1 MNSRRE
7 TIRLALVAAEACW
20 VAPLFLALN
29 QRVFPHQPLLLWF
42 SVVVLLLGFSSVYRI
57 LAVANLPL
65 RLQQG
70 VLVGFLLVSILF
82 FWRFHVAASVAGLD
96 WLIQPFARLID
107 ELVVMPGEWIAAF
120 SLVFFWARGIALA
133 RRSLSAES
141 VALSF
146 RLGIVL
152 FTGVALI
159 AHVLADQEVS
169 GFIAAYFFFALVAV
183 ALARVEEVSSLP
195 NSSPAGFG
203 GFWVGSTVAAVTGL
217 VLLGLVVAAFFY
229 GGGLEQVLRWL
240 QPVWIA
246 LGMVIAAVGALV
258 LFLAERLMALLSI
271 DIGTLG
277 AGFREVLRR
286 LGELATALAPTPPP
300 PETSHGR
307 PPLLAATQVIVTV
320 GLPLLVTLV
329 VVLITWQRLRRARR
343 EPGTDAHESLLSA
356 RAVARNLLDLLRAGR
371 DRLGDLA
378 GLVDRLGAGSR
389 FLSAISI
396 RRIYAN
402 LVRLATRAGYP
413 RAATQTPFEYMETLY
428 EALPGNEAEVRCITQ
443 AYVAAHYGQVPDSR
457 EELQRIRD
465 CWERVRATK
474 G

>member
-1 MNSRRE
+1 VSTRRE
-7 TIRLALVAAEACW
+7 TIRLALAVAEACW

-29 QRVFPHQPLLLWF
+29 QRVFPHQPALLWLG
-42 SVVVLLLGFSSVYRI
+42 VGVLLLGFSYVYRA
-57 LAVANLPL
+57 LAAANLSL

-70 VLVGFLLVSILF
+70 LLAGFLLLSILF

-96 WLIQPFARLID
+96 WLVQPFTRLVD
-107 ELVVMPGEWIAAF
+107 ELAVMPGEWIAAF

-141 VALSF
+141 VAFSF

-152 FTGVALI
+152 LAGVALV
-159 AHVLADQEVS
+159 AHVLADQEIS
-169 GFIAAYFFFALVAV
+169 GFIAAYFFFALAAV
-183 ALARVEEVSSLP
+183 ALARVEEVGSLP

-203 GFWVGSTVAAVTGL
+203 GFWVGSTVAAVAGL
-217 VLLGLVVAAFFY
+217 VLVGLVVAAFFY

-240 QPVWIA
+240 QPVWLV
-246 LGMVIAAVGALV
+246 LGMAIAAAGALV
-258 LFLAERLMALLSI
+258 LLLAERLLALLSI
-271 DIGTLG
+271 DIGAIG
-277 AGFREVLRR
+277 EGFREMLRR
-286 LGELATALAPTPPP
+286 LGELATVATPTPPP
-300 PETSHGR
+300 GASQSR

-329 VVLITWQRLRRARR
+329 VVLVTWQRLRRARR

-371 DRLGDLA
+371 DRLGELA
-378 GLVDRLGAGSR
+378 GLVDRLGASSR

-413 RAATQTPFEYMETLY
+413 RAATQTPFEYLETLY
-428 EALPGNEAEVRCITQ
+428 EALPGREAEVRCITQ
-443 AYVAAHYGQVPDSR
+443 AYVAAHYGQVPDTR

-465 CWERVRATK
+465 CWERVRAVTK
-474 G
+474 T